1 MSEAG
6 FLRKYLKMNEKTILN
21 EVKKLFRLKVFFFFS
36 LFFSV
41 LFYIVFIT
49 NQLTNTYDGLWSGN
63 YYRANWVEFSTGRWM
78 LPYLDIA
85 HLGVHCEP
93 ITSVLTILFVAAAV
107 TLIIDMFKVKGLAAW
122 LISAYIL
129 TSTYLTSILS
139 YRFTSISYG
148 MSIFLSAAAVWFLNI
163 NTKGREKLLSGI
175 AAIIL
180 TIVSVGIYQANIAV
194 EAVLIIFAFIHQVLN
209 SEKSIKEALKF
220 ILEAAIVIIVACIIY
235 RLISI
240 IHIKLLDV
248 PEINYRGANDLHVSS
263 MILNLPK
270 SIGKCYTVFFDY
282 LFTENLLYNMFQRFA
297 AFRLFFA
304 SFMIIV
310 AGITLFIKLINKAYI
325 QFLLILIS
333 LCLIPIAASM
343 YYLFALNAGGVGMQ
357 MTAGLSFV
365 FPCILSLVG
374 YMDSTVIT
382 NSKILEKNKYAS
394 VKAVKVVILFLA
406 LFITCGNAYQS
417 NNDIDAMYEGK
428 NASLRVVEMAVDELN
443 SRGLLSMDRKY
454 VFIGRPI
461 NNPLVHLTDMY
472 GCANYYARYGEIWEG
487 SDSIYLSYNAFLRD
501 LGIKLELVD
510 KNLFQELW
518 NSPHVEEMSMF
529 PSEGSIIDTGDYVI
543 VKIAED

>member
-1 MSEAG
+1 MS
-6 FLRKYLKMNEKTILN
+6 
-21 EVKKLFRLKVFFFFS
+21 
-36 LFFSV
+36 
-41 LFYIVFIT
+41 
-49 NQLTNTYDGLWSGN
+49 
-63 YYRANWVEFSTGRWM
+63 
-78 LPYLDIA
+78 
-85 HLGVHCEP
+85 
-93 ITSVLTILFVAAAV
+93 
-107 TLIIDMFKVKGLAAW
+107 
-122 LISAYIL
+122 
-129 TSTYLTSILS
+129 
-139 YRFTSISYG
+139 
-148 MSIFLSAAAVWFLNI
+148 
-163 NTKGREKLLSGI
+163 
-175 AAIIL
+175 
-180 TIVSVGIYQANIAV
+180 
-194 EAVLIIFAFIHQVLN
+194 
-209 SEKSIKEALKF
+209 
-220 ILEAAIVIIVACIIY
+220 
-235 RLISI
+235 
-240 IHIKLLDV
+240 
-248 PEINYRGANDLHVSS
+248 
-263 MILNLPK
+263 
-270 SIGKCYTVFFDY
+270 
-282 LFTENLLYNMFQRFA
+282 
-297 AFRLFFA
+297 
-304 SFMIIV
+304 
-310 AGITLFIKLINKAYI
+310 
-325 QFLLILIS
+325 
-333 LCLIPIAASM
+333 
-343 YYLFALNAGGVGMQ
+343 YLFALNAGGVGMQ

-394 VKAVKVVILFLA
+394 VKAVKAVILFLA

-472 GCANYYARYGEIWEG
+472 GCANHYARYGEIWEG